1 MTKARKA
8 DGRMVTAHLKHVQ
21 EPTSG
26 ISAEPLRMA
35 SPAGSIASRWPRS
48 LACANTRSS
57 LQTTF
62 TAAFSRETARS
73 LAGGFAFRGAPPLHV
88 LAASV
93 LAVTMLAG
101 CVGGESSSGGAE
113 GSIFAA
119 AKPDWAIDAS
129 TKDTSNNNGGNG
141 PGSNSGGGNKKT
153 TDSVEPDSGSD
164 SSTDTST
171 DTSTNTSTDTSTDT
185 SADSDTV
192 TAAPEPVVETKTWYV
207 ALQAID
213 DKGQYSPDSNEAQGD
228 LASGEHV
235 TLIWEAPNMTL
246 DGACTTVDGY
256 MVKLG
261 TGSGDYSHS
270 VSVSTHDRNLSC
282 KATSTNQCGSIY
294 TCETGEIPVEIP
306 AGWVKRSGPMLNGGD
321 SGWVKRSGP
330 MLKTMTR
337 NK

>member
-62 TAAFSRETARS
+62 TAAFSPETARS
-73 LAGGFAFRGAPPLHV
+73 LAGGFAFRGARPLHV

-101 CVGGESSSGGAE
+101 CVGGESSGGGDLASAD

-119 AKPDWAIDAS
+119 AKPDWTS
-129 TKDTSNNNGGNG
+129 TDHPSYNGKGNG
-141 PGSNSGGGNKKT
+141 PDKDSS
-153 TDSVEPDSGSD
+153 TDST
-164 SSTDTST
+164 TDTST
-171 DTSTNTSTDTSTDT
+171 DSTTDTSTDSTTDT
-185 SADSDTV
+185 STDSTTDTS
-192 TAAPEPVVETKTWYV
+192 TDSTTDTSTDSTTDTSTDSTTDTSTDSTTDTSTTWYV

-213 DKGQYSPDSNEAQGD
+213 DKGQYSPDSNETQGE
-228 LASGEHV
+228 LASGEQV
-235 TLIWEAPNMTL
+235 TLVWEAPNMTL

-256 MVKLG
+256 LVKLG
-261 TGSGDYSHS
+261 TASGDYSHS
-270 VSVSTHDRNLSC
+270 VSVSAYDHGLSC
-282 KATSTNQCGSIY
+282 TATDTNGPVRNSV
-294 TCETGEIPVEIP
+294 CEP
-306 AGWVKRSGPMLNGGD
+306 RF
-321 SGWVKRSGP
+321 
-330 MLKTMTR
+330 
-337 NK
+337 

>member
-57 LQTTF
+57 LRTTF

-73 LAGGFAFRGAPPLHV
+73 HAGGFAFRGAPRLHV

-101 CVGGESSSGGAE
+101 CVGGESSGGGGDLAGAE
-113 GSIFAA
+113 SSIFAA
-119 AKPDWAIDAS
+119 AKPDWTS
-129 TKDTSNNNGGNG
+129 TNHPSYNGRGNG
-141 PGSNSGGGNKKT
+141 PDKDSS
-153 TDSVEPDSGSD
+153 TDST
-164 SSTDTST
+164 TDTST
-171 DTSTNTSTDTSTDT
+171 DSTTDTSTDSTTDT
-185 SADSDTV
+185 STDSTTDTS
-192 TAAPEPVVETKTWYV
+192 TDSTTDTSTDSTTDTSTTWYV

-213 DKGQYSPDSNEAQGD
+213 DKGQYSPDSNETQGK

-235 TLIWEAPNMTL
+235 TLVWEAPNMTL

-256 MVKLG
+256 LVKLG
-261 TGSGDYSHS
+261 TASGDYSHS
-270 VSVSTHDRNLSC
+270 VSVSAYDHGLSC
-282 KATSTNQCGSIY
+282 TATDTNQCGSTY
-294 TCETGEIPVEIP
+294 TCEIAVEVP
-306 AGWVKRSGPMLNGGD
+306 A
-321 SGWVKRSGP
+321 
-330 MLKTMTR
+330 T
-337 NK
+337 